1 MVESGR
7 RLLAAAVVAAMLGVG
22 FGVAQAPPGGAVAP
36 PIVNAPATLAR
47 LIPVYALRKAG
58 PPPQPGGATTSHITT
73 TDPDE
78 RASLRAAGWQ
88 LDTTVTTNC
97 DGIVGYLFDRQTTW
111 ATGSTMEVHRFYHPD
126 LNSYFVSTTENPQA
140 FVTGF
145 GFVDQGI
152 LGYGF
157 RLDDTTPETTDAAP
171 LRAFTNAATGEWY
184 YSANA
189 APPRPGFADAGV
201 AARLR
206 PAGPRSSDPA
216 VPETR
221 PAAAQ
226 LCPVSML
233 NATVGGVVR
242 HFATTS
248 ASERGARLAA
258 GWTLEAT
265 DGPAARDGVVGY
277 LWDRQVPGTRPV
289 YRFLND
295 APGLSSYYYQRIDGD
310 PGPQLAALAG
320 LGFVSEGVIG
330 YSFPSSQPGTVPWT
344 PALNAGGGAYYYATP
359 AGAAYAAAH
368 GYTDVRAPGIHLFTA
383 ADPATPYY
391 ELRTPAGTSKGVVV
405 WLHGGSW
412 RGELP
417 YGLGPPLAGPI
428 YLKDWPATGDTLDPD
443 LTPQRLV
450 ARGWTVYSVDYH
462 SGGARSV
469 SDVTW
474 FLEQLRARVG
484 AGTKVCTAGASAGGH
499 LALLMAARRPGDIA
513 CVVSLAGPTDLGALP
528 AGIRADHVVPAFGSD
543 PAVWDANSPARAV
556 AAGVTTKVLL
566 ATGVEDG
573 VVPPAQMDLMRAA
586 LVAAGA
592 PTPTVMTL
600 APGHPYIFT
609 CIDNSHPFVHTCV
622 SNADYAAYVA
632 AEGAFIDGVAGP

>member
-1 MVESGR
+1 MESGR
-7 RLLAAAVVAAMLGVG
+7 RLLAAALVTVMLVG
-22 FGVAQAPPGGAVAP
+22 GLGIAQSPPGGAVAP

-47 LIPVYALRKAG
+47 LLPVYALRKVG
-58 PPPQPGGATTSHITT
+58 PPPHPGGATTSHIYT

-97 DGIVGYLFDRQTTW
+97 DGIVGYLFDRPTSW
-111 ATGSTMEVHRFYHPD
+111 GTGSTMEVHRFYHPD
-126 LNSYFVSTTENPQA
+126 FNSYFVATTEDPQA
-140 FVTGF
+140 FVTNF
-145 GFVDQGI
+145 GFVDEGI

-157 RLDDTTPETTDAAP
+157 RLNDTTDETDAAAP
-171 LRAFTNAATGEWY
+171 LRAFTNATSGEWY

-189 APPRPGFADAGV
+189 APPRPGFADTGV

-206 PAGPRSSDPA
+206 PAGPASTDPA
-216 VPETR
+216 VPETQ

-226 LCPVSML
+226 LCPVSVL
-233 NATVGGVVR
+233 TATVDGVVR

-248 ASERGARLAA
+248 ASERGGRLTA

-265 DGPAARDGVVGY
+265 DVPAARDGVIGY
-277 LWDRQVPGTRPV
+277 LWDRPVPGTKPV

-295 APGLSSYYYQRIDGD
+295 EPGLDSYYYELIDGD
-310 PGPQLAALAG
+310 PAARIAALAQF
-320 LGFVSEGVIG
+320 GFVSEGAMG
-330 YSFPSSQPGTVPWT
+330 YGFPSSQPGTVPWT
-344 PALNAGGGAYYYATP
+344 PALNAGGAAYYYTTP
-359 AGAAYAAAH
+359 AGAAYAAGQ

-383 ADPATPYY
+383 ADLPAPYY
-391 ELRTPAGTSKGVVV
+391 EIRRPAGASKGVVV

-417 YGLGPPLAGPI
+417 YGLAPPVVGPI
-428 YLKDWPATGDTLDPD
+428 FLGDWLAAGDALDPD

-450 ARGWTVYSVDYH
+450 ARGWTVYTVDYH

-474 FLEQLRARVG
+474 FLDQLRAEVG

-513 CVVSLAGPTDLGALP
+513 CVISLAGPTDLGALP
-528 AGIRADHVVPAFGSD
+528 AGIRADHVVPAFGPD
-543 PAVWDANSPARAV
+543 EGVWAANSPARTV

-573 VVPPAQMDLMRAA
+573 VVPPAQMDLMRNA
-586 LVAAGA
+586 LVAADA
-592 PTPTVMTL
+592 PAPTVMTL
-600 APGHPYIFT
+600 APGHPYIWT
-609 CIDNSHPFVHTCV
+609 CVDSHPFVHTCV

-632 AEGAFIDGVAGP
+632 AEAAFIDGVAGP